1 MKQAALTKRRVPLRV
16 LPAPDLP
23 FLMLVLT
30 LVGFGLVMLGSAS
43 GAVALYRRGDA
54 LAYLRPQMLYAAM
67 GIAGMGLASRVDY
80 HIFHKLAW
88 PLLAVSLVLLAA
100 VLFMPEYNG
109 CKRWLVLP
117 GLGTLQPSE
126 IAKFAVVLVFSHIIS
141 LNHDRMQSFAVGV
154 LPFALVLGVV
164 AALMLLEPHLSGT
177 LLILGIGAVLM
188 FVGGTGLR
196 WFVLA
201 GVGGAAAIA
210 TAVILMPELVPYA
223 ADRLRSWQDPFADPL
238 GDGHQTIQSLYAIG
252 SGGATGLGLG
262 NSRQK
267 HLFVPEPQNDFIFS
281 IVCEELG
288 FVGACAVVGLFVLLL
303 WRGIAI
309 AAKAPDR
316 FGALLVVGFVV
327 QVALQAVLNVAVVTN
342 TIPNT
347 GISLPFFLLRRHQ
360 PDDAAGRNGNR
371 LVGFERRDLK
381 SPNKLDGRSDPN
393 IQPSFRILWG
403 IFCEMGAA
411 FMENRIVVTG
421 GRPLNGAVRIPA
433 AKKQRASAAC
443 GVHAVLGEGAAAGS
457 APPFG
462 CGGEPCTAAGS
473 GVRGPVG
480 RGGSCPL
487 RPAENRCA
495 SGETAEQMRASI
507 LFCAP
512 LLAKLGRAETNLP
525 GGCRIGARPIDL
537 HLAGLRQMGAVEWDA
552 GPGRL
557 VLTAPSGLHGAEITL
572 RFPSVGA
579 TETLV
584 LAAAC
589 AKGTTVLR
597 GAARE
602 PEITDLAEFLNRC
615 GAAIQ
620 GAGSSTIRIEGRRN
634 LSGCIFSPL
643 PDRIFASTLACAA
656 AAAGGRAELLG
667 CPAGL
672 YAPVLEILE
681 QMGCRVEA
689 GGESVRVSRFGRL
702 YGAGRVFTGV
712 YPALATDA
720 APLLAAAMLC
730 AEGESS
736 IEDVIFERRFG
747 CAVGFESFGAKVRVD
762 GRTLSVAPGSTLRGA
777 AVEAP
782 DLRGGAALVLAA
794 LAASGTSVITHPEH
808 IDRGYAAFT
817 EILASL
823 GAQIRREAPLRNTTA
838 KKPLQKAKSSCN
850 RAKKMVRYSYINVGL
865 I

>member
-23 FLMLVLT
+23 FLVLVLT

-210 TAVILMPELVPYA
+210 AAVILMPELVPYA

-303 WRGIAI
+303 WRGIII
-309 AAKAPDR
+309 AAKAPVR

-347 GISLPFFLLRRHQ
+347 GISLPFFSSGGTSLMMLL
-360 PDDAAGRNGNR
+360 G
-371 LVGFERRDLK
+371 
-381 SPNKLDGRSDPN
+381 
-393 IQPSFRILWG
+393 
-403 IFCEMGAA
+403 EMG
-411 FMENRIVVTG
+411 IVLSVS
-421 GRPLNGAVRIPA
+421 R
-433 AKKQRASAAC
+433 
-443 GVHAVLGEGAAAGS
+443 
-457 APPFG
+457 
-462 CGGEPCTAAGS
+462 
-473 GVRGPVG
+473 
-480 RGGSCPL
+480 
-487 RPAENRCA
+487 
-495 SGETAEQMRASI
+495 GET
-507 LFCAP
+507 
-512 LLAKLGRAETNLP
+512 
-525 GGCRIGARPIDL
+525 
-537 HLAGLRQMGAVEWDA
+537 
-552 GPGRL
+552 
-557 VLTAPSGLHGAEITL
+557 
-572 RFPSVGA
+572 
-579 TETLV
+579 
-584 LAAAC
+584 
-589 AKGTTVLR
+589 
-597 GAARE
+597 
-602 PEITDLAEFLNRC
+602 
-615 GAAIQ
+615 
-620 GAGSSTIRIEGRRN
+620 
-634 LSGCIFSPL
+634 
-643 PDRIFASTLACAA
+643 
-656 AAAGGRAELLG
+656 
-667 CPAGL
+667 
-672 YAPVLEILE
+672 
-681 QMGCRVEA
+681 
-689 GGESVRVSRFGRL
+689 
-702 YGAGRVFTGV
+702 
-712 YPALATDA
+712 
-720 APLLAAAMLC
+720 
-730 AEGESS
+730 
-736 IEDVIFERRFG
+736 
-747 CAVGFESFGAKVRVD
+747 
-762 GRTLSVAPGSTLRGA
+762 
-777 AVEAP
+777 
-782 DLRGGAALVLAA
+782 
-794 LAASGTSVITHPEH
+794 
-808 IDRGYAAFT
+808 
-817 EILASL
+817 
-823 GAQIRREAPLRNTTA
+823 
-838 KKPLQKAKSSCN
+838 
-850 RAKKMVRYSYINVGL
+850 
-865 I
+865 